1 MSILKYCTSNK
12 TSTSKEDDTI
22 FFSLESSGV
31 SSKEYESIVETIKP
45 AEKVKRITYK
55 EEGKMKITKYTN
67 LYSIA
72 NAVRQYSKEFAN
84 FRERTVYGSLKATRN
99 SYFCVT
105 SKNHRLIFGLLKRLK
120 TTVAKK

>member
-45 AEKVKRITYK
+45 AGKAKRITYK
-55 EEGKMKITKYTN
+55 EKDKMIITKYASLN
-67 LYSIA
+67 GIA
-72 NAVRQYSKEFAN
+72 NAVK
-84 FRERTVYGSLKATRN
+84 
-99 SYFCVT
+99 
-105 SKNHRLIFGLLKRLK
+105 
-120 TTVAKK
+120 